1 MRLIYTPTGLNNPYS
16 CVLTNSGRE
25 SDLRTIPIS
34 MDTSEDRVSK
44 MGSGAKVVAIS
55 NRLDGGLFKSLETLE
70 PSTKLNGS
78 VLQGLISPVHPA
90 WLVIRRWLWTQTSI
104 LLHSSISC
112 RVGASGYATGQ
123 SGYRNPGKHTSWRR
137 HSYNVSR
144 FIPDFL
150 NGGSR
155 PIWHLPQQYRAI
167 FILRCSYVL

>member
-1 MRLIYTPTGLNNPYS
+1 
-16 CVLTNSGRE
+16 
-25 SDLRTIPIS
+25 
-34 MDTSEDRVSK
+34 

-112 RVGASGYATGQ
+112 QVGRFRLRHRTERLS
-123 SGYRNPGKHTSWRR
+123 RPGKQPHGVGIRTTSAG
-137 HSYNVSR
+137 S
-144 FIPDFL
+144 FPIFL
-150 NGGSR
+150 NGGIEADLAFTPNNMGQS
-155 PIWHLPQQYRAI
+155 L
-167 FILRCSYVL
+167 FRCSYVL

>member
-1 MRLIYTPTGLNNPYS
+1 VKTEFL
-16 CVLTNSGRE
+16 
-25 SDLRTIPIS
+25 
-34 MDTSEDRVSK
+34 K

-112 RVGASGYATGQ
+112 QVGRFRLRHRTEQLSQ
-123 SGYRNPGKHTSWRR
+123 PGKQPHGVGIRTTSAG
-137 HSYNVSR
+137 S
-144 FIPDFL
+144 FPIFL
-150 NGGSR
+150 NGGIEADLAFTPNNMGQSLFCAVVMCSNKAAGSMQLHTSGQ
-155 PIWHLPQQYRAI
+155 ISLP
-167 FILRCSYVL
+167 